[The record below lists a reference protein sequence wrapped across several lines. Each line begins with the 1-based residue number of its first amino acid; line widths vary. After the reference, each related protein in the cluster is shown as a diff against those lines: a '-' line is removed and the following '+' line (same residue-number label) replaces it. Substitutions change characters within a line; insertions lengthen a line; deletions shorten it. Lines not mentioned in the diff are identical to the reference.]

1 MATDQSEPRV
11 GVILKVAVVSIATL
25 VAVRAALTAYFD
37 QITQAEEHRKYGEQ
51 APEALIN
58 MRSEERTRLMSGPM
72 PIDKAMHQLAT
83 RGRKEASPDIMPS
96 ASKDM
101 APLQGWSKMPA
112 DVPAE
117 MMAVPS
123 MQASGAPSAA
133 DAGPA
138 VTTVDGGAA
147 KTAEPDRARPDAGP
161 PSSKPPPKNP

>member
-11 GVILKVAVVSIATL
+11 GVILKVAVISIGTL

-37 QITQAEEHRKYGEQ
+37 QIAQAEEHRKYGEQ
-51 APEALIN
+51 APEALTN
-58 MRSEERTRLMSGPM
+58 LRSDERARLTSGPM
-72 PIDKAMHQLAT
+72 PIDRAMQLLTT

-117 MMAVPS
+117 MIAVPS
-123 MQASGAPSAA
+123 MQSAGVPSVS
-133 DAGPA
+133 DAGAA
-138 VTTVDGGAA
+138 VATAEGGAA
-147 KTAEPDRARPDAGP
+147 NATKPDRTRPDAGP
-161 PSSKPPPKNP
+161 SSSKPPPKNP